1 MMISIKRK
9 RVLKEVMQVDERQQK
24 LLKSIVESYIK
35 TVKPIGSKSLCKKFK
50 CSSATI
56 RNEMAVLENLGFIE
70 KNHIS
75 SGRIPSEAGYKYYVE
90 NLMKPKEL
98 TGEDVLKLQT
108 IFKNNELALSDSINK
123 TVEIISE
130 LTNYTSIILGKSS
143 SENTL
148 SQVNIIP
155 IADNKIVA
163 LVCTDKGIVENKQY
177 ILKNDAEIKEMVK
190 TSEIINKMLVG
201 TPINEVSKRLEFE
214 IKPIISRQ
222 IKQYETVYNIFAD
235 AFNEFVHKQENV
247 YFGGKTKIFNE
258 PEYNNALEIKRLAS
272 KFEDQNFIKRIEEE
286 DDASGDIK
294 VYIGEENDFDPN
306 VTIIKSKYKRNG
318 EEGTIAIVGPKRMEY
333 DRVVGLLEY
342 LQKELNEEDE

>member
-1 MMISIKRK
+1 M
-9 RVLKEVMQVDERQQK
+9 DERQNK

-56 RNEMAVLENLGFIE
+56 RNEMAVLENLGYIE

-75 SGRIPSEAGYKYYVE
+75 SGRVPSEAGYKYYVA

-108 IFKNNELALSDSINK
+108 IFKNNELELSDSINK

-148 SQVNIIP
+148 KQVNII
-155 IADNKIVA
+155 ALDEKKIVA
-163 LVCTDKGIVENKQY
+163 LVCTNKGIIENKQFF
-177 ILKNDAEIKEMVK
+177 LDNDAEIQEIIK

-214 IKPIISRQ
+214 IKPILSRQ
-222 IKQYETVYNIFAD
+222 IKQYEAVYNIFAD
-235 AFNEFVHKQENV
+235 AFNEFLNKRENV
-247 YFGGKTKIFNE
+247 YFGGKTKIFDE
-258 PEYNNALEIKRLAS
+258 PEYNNAFEIKQLAS
-272 KFEDQNFIKRIEEE
+272 KFEDKDFIKRIDTVEEN
-286 DDASGDIK
+286 SGEIK
-294 VYIGEENDFDPN
+294 IYIGEENDFDPN
-306 VTIIKSKYKRNG
+306 VTIIKSKYKHLG

-342 LQKELNEEDE
+342 LQKELKEEEGE

>member
-1 MMISIKRK
+1 M
-9 RVLKEVMQVDERQQK
+9 DERQQK

-56 RNEMAVLENLGFIE
+56 RNEMAILENLGFIE

>member
-1 MMISIKRK
+1 M
-9 RVLKEVMQVDERQQK
+9 EERQNE
-24 LLKSIVESYIK
+24 LLKAIVEDYIK
-35 TVKPIGSKSLCKKFK
+35 TVKPIGSKSLCEKFD

-56 RNEMAVLENLGFIE
+56 RNEMVELERLGFIE

-75 SGRIPSEAGYKYYVE
+75 SGRIPSEDGYKYYVE
-90 NLMKPKEL
+90 HLMKPKEL

-108 IFKNNELALSDSINK
+108 IFRNNELELSDAINK

-143 SENTL
+143 NENTL
-148 SQVNIIP
+148 KQVNIIP
-155 IADNKIVA
+155 IDSQKIVA
-163 LVCTDKGIVENKQY
+163 LVCTDKGIVENKQFL
-177 ILKNDAEIKEMVK
+177 IGNEMEIQEIVK

-201 TPINEVSKRLEFE
+201 TPINEVAKRLEFE
-214 IKPIISRQ
+214 IKPIISKQ

-235 AFNEFVHKQENV
+235 AFQDFLNKSQNI

-258 PEYNNALEIKRLAS
+258 PEYDDAKEIKKLAS
-272 KFEDQNFIKRIEEE
+272 KFEDKEIIKKI
-286 DDASGDIK
+286 DSDTTDGNIK
-294 VYIGEENDFDPN
+294 IYIGEDNDFDAN
-306 VTIIKSKYKRNG
+306 VTIIKSKYKLNG

-342 LQKELNEEDE
+342 LQNELNNKD

>member
-1 MMISIKRK
+1 M
-9 RVLKEVMQVDERQQK
+9 EERQNK
-24 LLKSIVESYIK
+24 LLKAIVESYIK
-35 TVKPIGSKSLCKKFK
+35 TVKPIGSKSLCKKFN

-90 NLMKPKEL
+90 HLMKPKEL

-108 IFKNNELALSDSINK
+108 IFKNNELELSDSINK

-130 LTNYTSIILGKSS
+130 LTHYTSIILGKSS

-155 IADNKIVA
+155 IADKKIVA
-163 LVCTDKGIVENKQY
+163 LVCTDKGIVENKQFM
-177 ILKNDAEIKEMVK
+177 LESETEIKEIVK

-235 AFNEFVHKQENV
+235 AFNEFLNKRENV

-258 PEYNNALEIKRLAS
+258 PEYNNAYAIKQLAS
-272 KFEDQNFIKRIEEE
+272 KFEDKDFIKRIEEE
-286 DDASGDIK
+286 EEGSSGEVKI
-294 VYIGEENDFDPN
+294 YIGEENDFDPN

-342 LQKELNEEDE
+342 LQKELNEED

>member
-1 MMISIKRK
+1 M
-9 RVLKEVMQVDERQQK
+9 DERQNK
-24 LLKSIVESYIK
+24 ILKAIVESYIK
-35 TVKPIGSKSLCKKFK
+35 TVKPIGSKSLCKKFN

-56 RNEMAVLENLGFIE
+56 RNEMAVLENLGYIE

-108 IFKNNELALSDSINK
+108 IFRNNELELSDSINK

-143 SENTL
+143 KENTL
-148 SQVNIIP
+148 KQVNIIP
-155 IADNKIVA
+155 IENKKIVA
-163 LVCTDKGIVENKQY
+163 LVCTDKGIVENKQFL
-177 ILKNDAEIKEMVK
+177 IENEAEINEIVK

-235 AFNEFVHKQENV
+235 AFNDFLNKSQNI

-258 PEYNNALEIKRLAS
+258 PEYNDAFEIKKLAS
-272 KFEDQNFIKRIEEE
+272 KFEDKDFIKRIDSDAE
-286 DDASGDIK
+286 DGDIK
-294 VYIGEENDFDPN
+294 IYIGEENDFDPN
-306 VTIIKSKYKRNG
+306 ITIIKSKYKLNG

-333 DRVVGLLEY
+333 DRVVGLLSY
-342 LQKELNEEDE
+342 LQKELNEEEENDK